1 MATLQVLQAA
11 RALIG
16 HAYVVIVNHC
26 DGKKGGWKALLN
38 VADKLVENHLNWQQQ
53 VEGQQG
59 PFCYCNFGID

>member
-1 MATLQVLQAA
+1 MATLQMLQAA

-26 DGKKGGWKALLN
+26 GDENGRLKALLN
-38 VADKLVENHLNWQQQ
+38 VADRLVENHLNWQQQ